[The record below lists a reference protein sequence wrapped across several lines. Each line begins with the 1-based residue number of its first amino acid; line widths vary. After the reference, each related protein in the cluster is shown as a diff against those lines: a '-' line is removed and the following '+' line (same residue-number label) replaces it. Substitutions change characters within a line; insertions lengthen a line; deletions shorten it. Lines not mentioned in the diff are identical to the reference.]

1 MRVLFNVFLYG
12 LIMSIEEL
20 IAKAASSIIDDS
32 KLDELQDRLKAAE
45 EKFEEEAK
53 SKSVDRDFLSRAYSL

>member
-1 MRVLFNVFLYG
+1 MRVLSNVFLCG

-20 IAKAASSIIDDS
+20 IAKAASSIINDS

-45 EKFEEEAK
+45 KKFEEEAK
-53 SKSVDRDFLSRAYSL
+53 SKSVNRDFLSRAYSL

>member
-20 IAKAASSIIDDS
+20 IAKAASSIINDS

-53 SKSVDRDFLSRAYSL
+53 SKSVNRDFLSRAYSL